1 MELKDY
7 LHYYFGCNFLFDNK
21 QWQMFRIEM
30 TNKGVLV
37 TGKRFFATGGW
48 RHNTI
53 WAADCKLVLR
63 RLEDM
68 TEGEM
73 VGLLQSMVPSDME
86 DKPTDEDYDL
96 EMFYNDDGLM
106 VDGDIAVGANFTC
119 GCFDGQIAVKKCGSI
134 IQFDENKDV
143 TRDMLINAPLAFH
156 YLLQQHFD
164 IFGLIDA
171 GLAVD
176 IKIINQ

>member
-1 MELKDY
+1 MELKDF
-7 LHYYFGCNFLFDNK
+7 LHYYMGATYWTNNS
-21 QWQMFRIEM
+21 QGEINPETIMFIYPMIE
-30 TNKGVLV
+30 KGNGVQL
-37 TGKRFFATGGW
+37 
-48 RHNTI
+48 H
-53 WAADCKLVLR
+53 LR
-63 RLEDM
+63 RLDDM
-68 TEGEM
+68 TEEEM

-134 IQFDENKDV
+134 ILFDEDKDV

-156 YLLQQHFD
+156 YLLRQGFD
-164 IFGLIDA
+164 LFGLIPA
-171 GLAVD
+171 GLAIDAKTV
-176 IKIINQ
+176 NQ